1 MRQCLVVFASC
12 LLVAACDDAGGQVAD
27 ATGAP
32 QDGADGAD
40 ATTATSEDAAP
51 ESTPPLDTALPDL
64 GEVDQNRDLR
74 NGSIVRVG
82 HVTDGD
88 TLEVWVG
95 TLAPKSYVIRMKGL
109 SSPECFK
116 DQRQTPDGNKYVCT
130 ADDELYGLQSYVTL
144 KALIEGKTVRV
155 TCDVATG
162 AWCDQDTFDRYLAYL
177 EYEGK
182 DAATEMARAG
192 AGFSYTDFSSSKRAQ
207 ICQAEYEA
215 RNAARGIWALGSV
228 EQIMAQMN
236 SSTAGWYKKHDARC
250 DAAIGGN

>member
-1 MRQCLVVFASC
+1 MRQSLVVFAGF
-12 LLVAACDDAGGQVAD
+12 LLVAACDGEGGQVAD
-27 ATGAP
+27 VTGAP
-32 QDGADGAD
+32 EDAAD
-40 ATTATSEDAAP
+40 ATTATGADATT
-51 ESTPPLDTALPDL
+51 ETIEPLDTALPDL

-74 NGSIVRVG
+74 NGAIARVG

-116 DQRQTPDGNKYVCT
+116 DQRQTPDGNRYVCT
-130 ADDELYGLQSYVTL
+130 ADDELYGLESYLTL
-144 KALIEGKTVRV
+144 KALIEGKTVRI

-162 AWCDQDTFDRYLAYL
+162 AWCDQDTFDRDLSYV

-192 AGFSYTDFSSSKRAQ
+192 AGFSYTDFTSSKRAQ

-215 RNAARGIWALGSV
+215 RNAKRGIWALGSV
-228 EQIMAQMN
+228 EQVMAQM
-236 SSTAGWYKKHDARC
+236 SPSTAGWYKKHDARC